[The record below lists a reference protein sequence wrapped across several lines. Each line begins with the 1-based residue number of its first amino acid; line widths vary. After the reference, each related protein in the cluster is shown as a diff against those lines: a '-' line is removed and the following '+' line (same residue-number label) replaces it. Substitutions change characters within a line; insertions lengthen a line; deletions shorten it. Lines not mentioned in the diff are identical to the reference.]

1 MYVFYING
9 SHVEK
14 RFGREFINFICGGKI
29 KHDIK
34 SEECTRK
41 RVVVRSSYAAK
52 KLLAANGRAFWP
64 DGTKFRCKQLK
75 PDNNNHRRRYDK
87 YKPSSSSSYHLSSG
101 GGGNSGGGDE
111 LCCDKK
117 SAGSNC
123 RRRHSSPALS
133 EDWYN
138 STAFIDINFDDN
150 NFINDNNNKSYYNN
164 DTIQN
169 LDMRI

>member
-9 SHVEK
+9 SNVEK

-34 SEECTRK
+34 SDECTRK

-75 PDNNNHRRRYDK
+75 PDNRRPRYDSGSNK
-87 YKPSSSSSYHLSSG
+87 YGGGSSSKLLSSSYDCCDKVSG
-101 GGGNSGGGDE
+101 GGGGNYRSQ
-111 LCCDKK
+111 
-117 SAGSNC
+117 
-123 RRRHSSPALS
+123 SPAAS

-138 STAFIDINFDDN
+138 SASFIDINFEDN
-150 NFINDNNNKSYYNN
+150 HHHDKSYYNN
-164 DTIQN
+164 DAVQN
-169 LDMRI
+169 LDIRN

>member
-9 SHVEK
+9 SNVEK

-34 SEECTRK
+34 SDECTRK

-75 PDNNNHRRRYDK
+75 PDNRRPRYDSGSNK
-87 YKPSSSSSYHLSSG
+87 YGSSSSKLLSS
-101 GGGNSGGGDE
+101 SYD
-111 LCCDKK
+111 CCDKGL
-117 SAGSNC
+117 SGGSVGVGGESNY
-123 RRRHSSPALS
+123 RSQSPAVS

-138 STAFIDINFDDN
+138 SASFIDINFEDN
-150 NFINDNNNKSYYNN
+150 NHHHHHHDKSYYNN
-164 DTIQN
+164 DTA
-169 LDMRI
+169 L

>member
-64 DGTKFRCKQLK
+64 DGTKFRCKQLR
-75 PDNNNHRRRYDK
+75 PNNHRRRRDDIK
-87 YKPSSSSSYHLSSG
+87 TSSSSYHLSAGGGG
-101 GGGNSGGGDE
+101 GGGNSVNDE
-111 LCCDKK
+111 LCCDK
-117 SAGSNC
+117 S
-123 RRRHSSPALS
+123 RRRQSSPALS

-150 NFINDNNNKSYYNN
+150 INNNNNNDNKSYYHN